1 MTYLIDTAA
10 AVEKIEQ
17 SGLSRKQAEAIV
29 STIAE
34 TGDLV
39 ATKSDIDHLETT
51 IKSDIDRL
59 ETATKSDIHQL
70 ETTIKSDIHQLETAI
85 KNLGENMKTQITL
98 RALAVGGIMVAL
110 LKALEYLG
118 V

>member
-17 SGLSRKQAEAIV
+17 SGLSRQQAEAIV

-34 TGDLV
+34 TGDQV
-39 ATKSDIDHLETT
+39 ATKTDIDHL
-51 IKSDIDRL
+51 
-59 ETATKSDIHQL
+59 Q
-70 ETTIKSDIHQLETAI
+70 TAI
-85 KNLGENMKTQITL
+85 GNLGENMKTQITL
-98 RALAVGGIMVAL
+98 RALAVGGVMVAL